1 MRGSRRTAKPDRSKA
16 ALAMEA
22 PLAPLRALPSPLLR
36 RQRGTMQGRCHSG
49 AARLRRPQAS
59 IIHYDANGTV
69 SESCCSRCS
78 LALAG
83 LAGVRRAG
91 LAVLRGTEVVQRRL
105 KEESEKSEA
114 GEAAAGDLVYWTRK
128 ESGSRRL
135 ITLDY
140 VLRKGAQSNW

>member
-1 MRGSRRTAKPDRSKA
+1 
-16 ALAMEA
+16 MEA

-49 AARLRRPQAS
+49 EARLRRPQAS

-83 LAGVRRAG
+83 VRRAG
-91 LAVLRGTEVVQRRL
+91 LVVLRGTEVVQRRL
-105 KEESEKSEA
+105 KEQSEKSEA
-114 GEAAAGDLVYWTRK
+114 GEAAV
-128 ESGSRRL
+128 EQ
-135 ITLDY
+135 I
-140 VLRKGAQSNW
+140 